1 MKFGLDT
8 GKFGHVF
15 ALPEYYGSKEKI
27 VFSSL
32 VHFKKL
38 FA

>member
-1 MKFGLDT
+1 MKVGLDI

-15 ALPEYYGSKEKI
+15 ALPENDGSKEKI

-32 VHFKKL
+32 VLFKVL